1 MNIQKVWDAFIKE
14 NDNPSFVKMANA
26 VVEQLGGVDEDT
38 ILNSIDSCRNA
49 NDGYTG
55 FCDPS
60 QTCKFWNENKS
71 AIMENM
77 HELADDLG
85 EDLITMIKGFG
96 NFKDDESVTYDVIGK
111 ALYAPFD
118 ENESRYIYDTFAKY
132 ALEEVANRFQDWWYN
147 QDESDFED

>member
-1 MNIQKVWDAFIKE
+1 MIFTQKVWDAFLNE
-14 NDNPSFVKMANA
+14 NNNPSFVKMAHA
-26 VVEQLGGVDEDT
+26 VIEQLGAVDSYNTAHLD
-38 ILNSIDSCRNA
+38 NVRNGS
-49 NDGYTG
+49 DGYGG
-55 FCDPS
+55 FIYYNE
-60 QTCKFWNENKS
+60 TAKFWKDNKDC
-71 AIMENM
+71 IKENM
-77 HELADDLG
+77 HELAEDLG

-132 ALEEVANRFQDWWYN
+132 ALEEVANRFQDWWYE

>member
-1 MNIQKVWDAFIKE
+1 MNIQKVWDAFINE
-14 NDNPSFVKMANA
+14 NDNTSFVEMANA

-38 ILNSIDSCRNA
+38 ILNSLYSCRNA

-55 FCDPS
+55 FCYFSDTS
-60 QTCKFWNENKS
+60 KFWNENKS
-71 AIMENM
+71 AIIENM

-85 EDLITMIKGFG
+85 EDLITMIKGFN
-96 NFKDDESVTYDVIGK
+96 NFKDDDDITYDAIGK

-132 ALEEVANRFQDWWYN
+132 ALEEVAGRFQIWWYY
-147 QDESDFED
+147 QDERDYE

>member
-38 ILNSIDSCRNA
+38 ILNSLDSCRNA

-55 FCDPS
+55 FSDPS

-77 HELADDLG
+77 HDLADDLG

-96 NFKDDESVTYDVIGK
+96 NFKDDDDITYDVIGE
-111 ALYAPFD
+111 ALYGQYNYD
-118 ENESRYIYDTFAKY
+118 KNMYIYDTFAKY
-132 ALEEVANRFQDWWYN
+132 ALEEVAFRFQNWLCD
-147 QDESDFED
+147 QDESDFDD

>member
-38 ILNSIDSCRNA
+38 ILNSLDSWRRG

-55 FCDPS
+55 FCGHT

-71 AIMENM
+71 AIIENM

-96 NFKDDESVTYDVIGK
+96 SFKDDESATYDAIGK

-118 ENESRYIYDTFAKY
+118 ENESEYIYDTFAKY
-132 ALEEVANRFQDWWYN
+132 ALEEVSYRFQDWWYE